1 MDKSKL
7 RSKSTPKSAHK
18 KSKQRMSK
26 GISVMF
32 VGNDDVMHHIMEEA
46 SETKVRKDKIHTMA
60 SSEPEIVSTPVRST
74 RKQDKYQQESE
85 EEDGNDEEDNV
96 EEEEE
101 KEEEEIED
109 DASIKENTEV
119 PEAASRPMRLSRKQI
134 NYNEDKLA
142 SRRVCD
148 EETKN
153 EEKEDDD
160 DDDDE
165 MEEDESDEED
175 KDDVLGI
182 VSEVLLDRDGP
193 LGTEVYSFKTPK
205 RSGKMAEIAAKSVDR
220 QQMKRI
226 AIKRKLKRPIGMD
239 KDDSD
244 FDSDQS
250 SDDNDDDDDYECK
263 DDMNSDTSSERSITI
278 KRTKRASIATDMIK
292 KQEQTPKV
300 TGKGSKV
307 SQLKKGEGASK
318 GSTPGGVRK
327 SNRRAAKDVTSMQ
340 SNMAEEYFVAHSG
353 QALTS
358 DHTLSRLETP
368 QMGSGQLAE
377 ALESAPN
384 SYTKEMTDL
393 FEEHCALF
401 NKWMYHLSN
410 DFNILLYGLGSK
422 RRLVEEF
429 RRRQLKDYTSIVING
444 YFPSLTVKSI
454 LNAITDDVID
464 DVCNHRN
471 MADQLEFI
479 EEKLDEM
486 DEPLFLLIHNLDGSM
501 LRGSKVQSVLS
512 KVAQVNN
519 VHILAS
525 IDHIN
530 APLIWDQER
539 SSTFRW
545 MWYDVT
551 TFDPYTDETSYEN
564 SLLVQ
569 QSGMLALS
577 SLTHVLR
584 SLTPNARGIFNILV
598 EFQMEHKDDGTYNG
612 MSFHE
617 LYQKCREAFL
627 VNSDLTLRAQLTEFR
642 DHKLIKSKKSLDGM
656 ELLSIPLDNSTLLEF
671 QQQEEL

>member
-1 MDKSKL
+1 MDRKSK
-7 RSKSTPKSAHK
+7 KSSV
-18 KSKQRMSK
+18 K
-26 GISVMF
+26 GVSVTF
-32 VGNDDVMHHIMEEA
+32 VGNDDVMNHIMEEVA
-46 SETKVRKDKIHTMA
+46 DTKVRKSKVHTLA
-60 SSEPEIVSTPVRST
+60 PSESEVPTPSRPVRTSRKRVNYTELKST
-74 RKQDKYQQESE
+74 RPERDDK
-85 EEDGNDEEDNV
+85 

-101 KEEEEIED
+101 E
-109 DASIKENTEV
+109 
-119 PEAASRPMRLSRKQI
+119 
-134 NYNEDKLA
+134 
-142 SRRVCD
+142 
-148 EETKN
+148 
-153 EEKEDDD
+153 
-160 DDDDE
+160 E
-165 MEEDESDEED
+165 MEEDESDDENE
-175 KDDVLGI
+175 DDVLEA

-193 LGTEVYSFKTPK
+193 LGTAVYSFKANK
-205 RSGKMAEIAAKSVDR
+205 RSGKMAQVAAQSADR
-220 QQMKRI
+220 QQAKST
-226 AIKRKLKRPIGMD
+226 AIKRKHKRRIGQD

-244 FDSDQS
+244 FSSDQS
-250 SDDNDDDDDYECK
+250 SDDDDDFGDK

-278 KRTKRASIATDMIK
+278 KRPKRASHAATTTKKEQQTKRATA
-292 KQEQTPKV
+292 
-300 TGKGSKV
+300 KGSSA
-307 SQLKKGEGASK
+307 SQAKKGDGASK
-318 GSTPGGVRK
+318 GATPGGGVRK
-327 SNRRAAKDVTSMQ
+327 SKRTAAKDDVSSMQ
-340 SNMAEEYFVAHSG
+340 SNMAQEYFVAHAG

-358 DHTLSRLETP
+358 DHTLSRLDTP

-384 SYTKEMTDL
+384 SYTKEMREL

-422 RRLVEEF
+422 RRLLEEF
-429 RRRQLKDYTSIVING
+429 RRRQLKDYTSIVVNG
-444 YFPSLTVKSI
+444 YFPSLTMKSI
-454 LNAITDDVID
+454 LNAISDDVID

-486 DEPLFLLIHNLDGSM
+486 DEPLFILIHNLDGSM
-501 LRGSKVQSVLS
+501 LRGSKVQSILS
-512 KVAQVNN
+512 KLAQVNN

-530 APLIWDQER
+530 APLVWDQER

-612 MSFHE
+612 MSFQE

-656 ELLSIPLDNSTLLEF
+656 AFLSIPLDNSTLIEF